1 MIGSLGLWHNNHAV
15 LVNYNDSK
23 KYGEVVIKRGIST
36 NLGLLNSKK
45 YGEVVIKRGI
55 STNLGLLNM
64 MITSKRSENDIN
76 PTLFV
81 KLGRTER
88 GYPLTKW

>member
-1 MIGSLGLWHNNHAV
+1 VIGSLGLWHNNHAG
-15 LVNYNDSK
+15 LVNYND
-23 KYGEVVIKRGIST
+23 
-36 NLGLLNSKK
+36 SKK

-64 MITSKRSENDIN
+64 MITSKRSENDVN

>member
-1 MIGSLGLWHNNHAV
+1 MIGSLGLWHNNHAG
-15 LVNYNDSK
+15 LVNYND
-23 KYGEVVIKRGIST
+23 
-36 NLGLLNSKK
+36 SKK

-64 MITSKRSENDIN
+64 MITSKRSENDVN

>member
-1 MIGSLGLWHNNHAV
+1 MIGSLGLWHNNHAG

-36 NLGLLNSKK
+36 
-45 YGEVVIKRGI
+45 I
-55 STNLGLLNM
+55 LGLLNM
-64 MITSKRSENDIN
+64 MITSKRSENDVN